1 MPYPWECK
9 TRILQLPF
17 DLRTH
22 KKNFTNYLEV
32 IILPNGTINYAVPSH
47 QEKLI
52 QIAMEQLSISRDQLS
67 AAVPEDYY
75 FDLIEWLCL
84 VTKCVSVWNDR
95 WIGEPNER
103 QEEVIKML
111 VEEKLLNLSFS
122 DTCGISNKSYLKKGL
137 FKNENRET
145 CCPSDQ

>member
-1 MPYPWECK
+1 MPYPWEYK
-9 TRILQLPF
+9 TQIFHLPF
-17 DLRTH
+17 DLQTH

-52 QIAMEQLSISRDQLS
+52 QIAMEQLSISRDQLYS
-67 AAVPEDYY
+67 LVPEDYY
-75 FDLIEWLCL
+75 FDCIEWLCL

-103 QEEVIKML
+103 QQEVIKML
-111 VEEKLLNLSFS
+111 VDEKLLELSFS
-122 DTCGISNKSYLKKGL
+122 EVCGISNKSYLEKGL
-137 FKNENRET
+137 FKNENRKT